1 MPTLPDLT
9 GIGEG
14 GEDLNSVAA
23 LGNVD
28 ELLNFLRPDMLRVSL
43 VIL

>member
-1 MPTLPDLT
+1 MSTLPDLT

-14 GEDLNSVAA
+14 DEDLNDVAA

-28 ELLNFLRPDMLRVSL
+28 ELVNFFRPDVLRVSL